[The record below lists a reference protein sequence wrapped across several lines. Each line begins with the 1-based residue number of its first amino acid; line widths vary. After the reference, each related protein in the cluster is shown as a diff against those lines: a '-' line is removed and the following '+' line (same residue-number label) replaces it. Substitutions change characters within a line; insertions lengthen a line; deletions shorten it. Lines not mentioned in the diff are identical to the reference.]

1 MKYSEILQNC
11 KDNFEEIKELFE
23 KTVDLA
29 EYNEFDE
36 NKNKLYWQ
44 FIELFEKLN
53 QYDRIALKEY
63 MK

>member
-11 KDNFEEIKELFE
+11 KDNFEEIRELFE